1 METRTQNRGFTTI
14 ELMITVAILGILAA
28 VAVVS
33 YSGYIRRARNSEATA
48 VLANIRIKQ
57 EAYRAVFHLYSNLGG
72 AWVPNGQAPGASKE
86 GRFVTDTNWK
96 QLGAVPDGEI
106 YFSYMGEAGAPG
118 VDPSHTFLAG
128 LDVNTTTDFWYGA
141 MAVQDLDEDGK
152 CEGYAVFAG
161 SSTMYEVPE
170 VAGNCP
176 N

>member
-1 METRTQNRGFTTI
+1 MATRTQKRGFTTI

-33 YSGYIRRARNSEATA
+33 YSAYIKRARNSEATA

-57 EAYRAVFHLYSNLGG
+57 EAYRAVFHLYADLGG
-72 AWVPNGQAPGASKE
+72 NWVPEEAPGASRE
-86 GRFVTDTNWK
+86 GRMVNDEDWT

-118 VDPSHTFLAG
+118 ADPAHSFFGTI
-128 LDVNTTTDFWYGA
+128 DVNTETDFWYGA
-141 MAVQDLDEDGK
+141 IAVQDLDEDSL
-152 CEGYAVFAG
+152 CEGFAVFSG

-170 VAGNCP
+170 AGGNCP